1 VLFQTARILYI
12 PIIQGILLIFFAIIT
27 YKILSRRRK
36 RLNIV
41 FSGFFIS
48 TIIGNL
54 LNIIYYLIA
63 NRNLILILN
72 FLTNFFFM
80 FGAIFLLTVNR
91 TLLESTIVFSIKR
104 QNIAIALYGIT
115 LLVGMIILVILGIN
129 FDEIILR
136 NDNPFLG
143 IKLNDEGAPWWGMI
157 FFIYVFL
164 FSMGSVVIPI
174 IRTSIKILKSFE
186 TEYLKRKW
194 LYYFVGC
201 LGTFSIFYLINVGN
215 VVNQESLKLA
225 IGVYG
230 ISIIL
235 WVSLMYYG
243 LGYKLQ
249 ESKPE
254 KKTIVLK

>member
-1 VLFQTARILYI
+1 V
-12 PIIQGILLIFFAIIT
+12 IIT
-27 YKILSRRRK
+27 YRILSRRRK

-54 LNIIYYLIA
+54 LNMIYYLMTD
-63 NRNLILILN
+63 RNLIILLN
-72 FLTNFFFM
+72 FLTNFFIV

-115 LLVGMIILVILGIN
+115 LLIGMVTLLVLGENFDFDILG
-129 FDEIILR
+129 
-136 NDNPFLG
+136 NDKPFLG
-143 IKLNDEGAPWWGMI
+143 ITVTGKGAPWWGII
-157 FFIYVFL
+157 FFIYIFL
-164 FSMGSVVIPI
+164 FSMASVVIPI
-174 IRTSIKILKSFE
+174 VRTSLKILKSFE
-186 TEYLKRKW
+186 TYYLKRKW

-215 VVNQESLKLA
+215 VLNDDTFKLA
-225 IGVYG
+225 VSVYG

-243 LGYKLQ
+243 LGYRLQ
-249 ESKPE
+249 ESK
-254 KKTIVLK
+254 